1 MARARRNKEGVT
13 HMVETITISK
23 KTVQA
28 VIDALSTVET
38 RGAGNLNAL
47 LACIQVLQKAV
58 NQPQEGVKQA

>member
-1 MARARRNKEGVT
+1 M
-13 HMVETITISK
+13 ETITISK

-47 LACIQVLQKAV
+47 LASIQALQKAV
-58 NQPQEGVKQA
+58 NAAQKEAKQE

>member
-1 MARARRNKEGVT
+1 M
-13 HMVETITISK
+13 ETITISK

-58 NQPQEGVKQA
+58 NQPQTAPQKEAKQA